1 MPHNIV
7 NVVEKEILLPYLV
20 SYFTMNVLILELNK
34 SCCVI
39 ATTYDINN
47 NKLYEKQYIV
57 EDIEY
62 QNWGSNDDY
71 LKQLIANKLNLVIQ

>member
-39 ATTYDINN
+39 VATYDINN
-47 NKLYEKQYIV
+47 NKLYEKQYII

>member
-1 MPHNIV
+1 MSQNIV
-7 NVVEKEILLPYLV
+7 NVIEKEILKPYLV
-20 SYFTMNVLILELNK
+20 SYFTMNVIILELNK

-39 ATTYDINN
+39 ATTYDKNN
-47 NKLYEKQYIV
+47 EKLYESQFIV
-57 EDIEY
+57 DGEEY